1 MKGHQD
7 DIVNAV
13 LDRWALLNIRMDSE
27 AKEHWQLTHR
37 REVRQIRIYGEP
49 WRVWIDGCKVATE
62 LSDKL
67 IDRIEGSSCL
77 QYWAEKGRFGTLD
90 TSEIDWDANEQ
101 AMKSERRARR
111 VWITK
116 QASG

>member
-7 DIVNAV
+7 DNANAV

-27 AKEHWQLTHR
+27 LIVKKDRQL
-37 REVRQIRIYGEP
+37 RIYGEP

-67 IDRIEGSSCL
+67 INRIEGSPCI
-77 QYWAEKGRFGTLD
+77 QYWAEKGGFGTL
-90 TSEIDWDANEQ
+90 
-101 AMKSERRARR
+101 
-111 VWITK
+111 
-116 QASG
+116 